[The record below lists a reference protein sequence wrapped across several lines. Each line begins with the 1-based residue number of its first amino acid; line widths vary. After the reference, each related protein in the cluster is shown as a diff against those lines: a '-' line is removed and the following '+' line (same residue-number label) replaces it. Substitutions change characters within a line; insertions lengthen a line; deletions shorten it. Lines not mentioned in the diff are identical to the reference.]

1 MIIGSIFILFHNL
14 NSWQYDFSYLSSFSS
29 YLTYMKI
36 YAPLQ
41 FFIRMI
47 ILTLFFFFFH
57 THSCIPIPRRYSYD
71 AATIVCLL
79 LPWPEAK
86 KKIIKRKWTI
96 DNFIKFSAKSM
107 YLSYVQFNKCLLCY
121 FTCESVCVLVL
132 IRTTTTTMRLL
143 ADVYDV
149 RFDAVEMVQYQ
160 SSNLYNV
167 NAEEG
172 GNFNYSISMI
182 IR

>member
-29 YLTYMKI
+29 YLYNIHENICTTSIFHSHDNPYPI
-36 YAPLQ
+36 FL
-41 FFIRMI
+41 
-47 ILTLFFFFFH
+47 FFH

-107 YLSYVQFNKCLLCY
+107 HLSYVYNLISVSYVILLVK
-121 FTCESVCVLVL
+121 VCVCLCL
-132 IRTTTTTMRLL
+132 
-143 ADVYDV
+143 
-149 RFDAVEMVQYQ
+149 
-160 SSNLYNV
+160 
-167 NAEEG
+167 
-172 GNFNYSISMI
+172 
-182 IR
+182 